1 MFTKS
6 LPLDVTSTGS
16 DRKWSV
22 RENTKVIITL
32 GKMFGRKQNQT
43 VQLISVTPLETKQEQ
58 DNLHGNCVK
67 LIPPEG
73 AWETRGE
80 RKDKEVTTP
89 SAEFGGFQMSSS
101 PRLIMKQT
109 LVQHATAIAESD
121 GPMSK
126 HESTAVQ
133 RSATDN
139 GPPQPPPSQA
149 NLSHVSKAP
158 AKTKYPDI
166 PLDSCDPFRDRTDTE
181 NSIRFDVSY
190 DL

>member
-6 LPLDVTSTGS
+6 SSLDATSTGS

-22 RENTKVIITL
+22 RENTKVIIAL

-58 DNLHGNCVK
+58 DNRHGNCEK
-67 LIPPEG
+67 LTSPEG

-80 RKDKEVTTP
+80 GKDKKVTTLP
-89 SAEFGGFQMSSS
+89 AEFGGFQMSSS
-101 PRLIMKQT
+101 PRLLAKQT
-109 LVQHATAIAESD
+109 LVQHATATTVSD
-121 GPMSK
+121 GPVSK

-149 NLSHVSKAP
+149 KSHVSKAP

>member
-73 AWETRGE
+73 AGETRGE
-80 RKDKEVTTP
+80 GKDREVATP
-89 SAEFGGFQMSSS
+89 STEFGRFQMSTS
-101 PRLIMKQT
+101 PRLIAKQT
-109 LVQHATAIAESD
+109 LVQHTTAITVSD
-121 GPMSK
+121 RPVSK

-139 GPPQPPPSQA
+139 GPPQPPSSQA
-149 NLSHVSKAP
+149 KSHVSKAP
-158 AKTKYPDI
+158 AKTKYPDL